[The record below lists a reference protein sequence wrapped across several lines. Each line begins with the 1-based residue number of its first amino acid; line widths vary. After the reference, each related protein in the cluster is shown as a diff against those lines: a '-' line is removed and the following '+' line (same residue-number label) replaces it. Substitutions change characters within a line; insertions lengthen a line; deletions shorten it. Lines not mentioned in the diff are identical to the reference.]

1 MQSFT
6 HVGMPGRVVH
16 GAGRIAALTE
26 EVEALDA
33 QRVMFCCTKSRVA
46 EVEKLAATLGDRVA
60 GICDKAKIFV
70 PLSAVVRSLCDSL
83 IADGVA
89 KGSAHIGLDLVPA
102 TLQATMWLL
111 WAAYAAGAMGMD
123 VSSLWSSL
131 GVSGVLLALALLASG
146 SDAYMLAP
154 LRPVAPMR
162 AAVTVMGVKEAV
174 NDCLE
179 SGCSIDDV
187 EALIGELKSA

>member
-1 MQSFT
+1 MTYDSRSL
-6 HVGMPGRVVH
+6 VIPL
-16 GAGRIAALTE
+16 IA
-26 EVEALDA
+26 
-33 QRVMFCCTKSRVA
+33 VA
-46 EVEKLAATLGDRVA
+46 
-60 GICDKAKIFV
+60 
-70 PLSAVVRSLCDSL
+70 SAVF
-83 IADGVA
+83 I
-89 KGSAHIGLDLVPA
+89 
-102 TLQATMWLL
+102 T
-111 WAAYAAGAMGMD
+111 
-123 VSSLWSSL
+123 LWSSSQRRCPSPTRTHASL
-131 GVSGVLLALALLASG
+131 SYPLTSSPLLWRAAHNMLYRILLALALLASG